1 MPLLSPIFTISATA
15 AFRHSFHCRLCHPC
29 HCRLPPEARAGCNPL
44 RQDGVPG
51 AKKISIRPILM
62 VYLQFALPIYTKD
75 PSFVMKITVLNIA
88 CLWPRMRKLMPVHI
102 PAALVLLGAVLFF
115 ASCERH
121 THDIIITNGMI
132 YDGTGEA
139 PFAGDV
145 AVRDGR
151 ITHVGE
157 LPEGLSAPES
167 IDADGMAVS
176 PGFINIL
183 SWANVPLLHDGRS
196 MSDIKQGVTLEV
208 MGEGWSM
215 GPLNEQMARE
225 REEDQGDIT
234 YDVAWRTLG
243 EYLEHLE
250 ERGVSTN
257 VASFVGATTV
267 RIYVLGHEDRAPAP
281 DELERM
287 QELVREAMREGAMG
301 LGTAL
306 IYAPAWYADTDELIA
321 LASAAAEYGGV
332 YATHLRSEGDRFLEA
347 IEEMIQIAEGAGI
360 AAHIHHLKAAG
371 TENWHKIDEVIERVE
386 QAQRDGLDITSNM
399 YMYTA
404 ASTQL
409 SAVVPPWA
417 REGGR
422 RAMIERF
429 ENPVMR
435 AEIIR
440 EMERPDPDWEN
451 FFQMVAS
458 PDDITLVGF
467 RTDDLQRFVGW
478 SLAEV
483 AELRGTAPAETVLD
497 LITEDNSGISAVYHL
512 MSEENIEKQVQLP
525 WMTFGSDGGSIAAEG
540 VFLNSNPHPR
550 AYGNF
555 ARLLGHYVRDR
566 GLVSLEDA
574 VHRLTAFPARILG
587 IDRDRG
593 LLAEGYYADIV
604 IFDPEEIRD
613 HATYND
619 PHHYATGV
627 HFVLV
632 NGVTVLRNGEHTGA
646 KPGRFVRGPGW
657 QDRE

>member
-1 MPLLSPIFTISATA
+1 MNFQSTHSRLHFSIPMYALAILILLP
-15 AFRHSFHCRLCHPC
+15 
-29 HCRLPPEARAGCNPL
+29 
-44 RQDGVPG
+44 
-51 AKKISIRPILM
+51 
-62 VYLQFALPIYTKD
+62 
-75 PSFVMKITVLNIA
+75 
-88 CLWPRMRKLMPVHI
+88 
-102 PAALVLLGAVLFF
+102 LFF
-115 ASCERH
+115 TLASCDRH
-121 THDIIITNGMI
+121 THDIIITNGVI
-132 YDGTGEA
+132 YDGTGA
-139 PFAGDV
+139 DPYSGGV

-157 LPEGLSAPES
+157 LPGGLSAPEM
-167 IDADGMAVS
+167 IDAGGMAVA
-176 PGFINIL
+176 PGFINVL

-215 GPLNEQMARE
+215 GPLSEQMARE
-225 REEDQGDIT
+225 REQDQGDIT
-234 YDVAWRTLG
+234 YDVVWRTLG

-257 VASFVGATTV
+257 VASFVGGTTV
-267 RIYVLGHEDRAPAP
+267 RIHVLGQEDRAPSP

-287 QELVREAMREGAMG
+287 KALVREAMQEGAMG

-347 IEEMIQIAEGAGI
+347 VEEMLRIAEEAGI
-360 AAHIHHLKAAG
+360 AVHIHHLKAAG
-371 TENWHKIDEVIERVE
+371 TENWYKIDEVIERVE
-386 QAQRDGLDITSNM
+386 QAQRDGLDVTANM

-467 RTDDLQRFVGW
+467 RSDGLQQFVGW

-483 AELRGTAPAETVLD
+483 AELRGTAPSETVLD
-497 LITEDNSGISAVYHL
+497 LITEDNSGISSVYHL
-512 MSEENIEKQVQLP
+512 MSEENVERQVQLP
-525 WMTFGSDGGSIAAEG
+525 WMTFGSDGGSIATEG
-540 VFLNSNPHPR
+540 VFLNNNPHPR

-555 ARLLGHYVRDR
+555 ARLLGHYVRDL
-566 GLVSLEDA
+566 GLVTLEDA
-574 VHRLTAFPARILG
+574 IHRLTAFPARILG
-587 IDRDRG
+587 IDSDRG
-593 LLAEGYYADIV
+593 HLAEGYFADIV
-604 IFDPEEIRD
+604 VFDPEEIRD
-613 HATYND
+613 HATYDD

-646 KPGRFVRGPGW
+646 MPGRFVRGPGW
-657 QDRE
+657 SGHE

>member
-1 MPLLSPIFTISATA
+1 MKSCIACKES
-15 AFRHSFHCRLCHPC
+15 HVSRLVCVVAIII
-29 HCRLPPEARAGCNPL
+29 LV
-44 RQDGVPG
+44 VPG
-51 AKKISIRPILM
+51 
-62 VYLQFALPIYTKD
+62 
-75 PSFVMKITVLNIA
+75 
-88 CLWPRMRKLMPVHI
+88 
-102 PAALVLLGAVLFF
+102 LFSLS
-115 ASCERH
+115 SCERH
-121 THDIIITNGMI
+121 THDIIITNGTI
-132 YDGTGEA
+132 YDGTG
-139 PFAGDV
+139 GTSYSGGI

-157 LPEGLSAPES
+157 LPDGLTAPEM
-167 IDADGMAVS
+167 IDARGMAVT
-176 PGFINIL
+176 PGFINML
-183 SWANVPLLHDGRS
+183 SWADVPLLHDGRS
-196 MSDIKQGVTLEV
+196 MSNIKQGVTLEV

-215 GPLNEQMARE
+215 GPFTDRMALE

-234 YDVAWRTLG
+234 YDVTWRTLG
-243 EYLEHLE
+243 GFLEHLE
-250 ERGVSTN
+250 QRGVSTN

-267 RIYVLGHEDRAPAP
+267 RIYVIGRDDRAPSP
-281 DELERM
+281 DELAKM
-287 QELVREAMREGAMG
+287 QELVSEAMQEGAMG
-301 LGTAL
+301 LSTAL

-321 LASAAAEYGGV
+321 LASAAAGYDGV

-347 IEEMIQIAEGAGI
+347 IEEMLQIAEQAGI

-371 TENWHKIDEVIERVE
+371 TENWHKIDDVIERVE

-422 RAMIERF
+422 QAMIERF
-429 ENPVMR
+429 QNPVIR
-435 AEIIR
+435 AEIIQ
-440 EMERPDPDWEN
+440 EMERHDPDWEN

-467 RTDDLQRFVGW
+467 RSEELQRFIGW

-483 AELRGTAPAETVLD
+483 AELRGTEPSETVLD

-512 MSEENIEKQVQLP
+512 MSGENVEIQVQLP

-540 VFLNSNPHPR
+540 AFLNRNPHPR

-555 ARLLGHYVRDR
+555 ARLLGHYVRDL
-566 GLVSLEDA
+566 GLVTLEDA

-593 LLAEGYYADIV
+593 YLAEGYHADIA
-604 IFDPEEIRD
+604 IFDPQEIRD
-613 HATYND
+613 HATYDD

-627 HFVLV
+627 HYVLV
-632 NGVTVLRNGEHTGA
+632 NGVTVLRNGEHTEA
-646 KPGRFVRGPGW
+646 MPGQFVRGPGW
-657 QDRE
+657 QGRE

>member
-1 MPLLSPIFTISATA
+1 MNFLSTIPRMHGNTLMHKLALLILLPLLFT
-15 AFRHSFHCRLCHPC
+15 L
-29 HCRLPPEARAGCNPL
+29 
-44 RQDGVPG
+44 
-51 AKKISIRPILM
+51 
-62 VYLQFALPIYTKD
+62 
-75 PSFVMKITVLNIA
+75 
-88 CLWPRMRKLMPVHI
+88 
-102 PAALVLLGAVLFF
+102 
-115 ASCERH
+115 ASCDRH
-121 THDIIITNGMI
+121 THDIIITNGVI
-132 YDGTGEA
+132 YDGTGGA
-139 PFAGDV
+139 PYAGGV
-145 AVRDGR
+145 AVRDGH

-157 LPEGLSAPES
+157 LPDRLSAPEM
-167 IDADGMAVS
+167 IDASGMAVS
-176 PGFINIL
+176 PGFINVL

-215 GPLNEQMARE
+215 GPLSEQMARE
-225 REEDQGDIT
+225 REQDQGDIT

-267 RIYVLGHEDRAPAP
+267 RIHVLGQEDRAPSP

-287 QELVREAMREGAMG
+287 KDLVREAMREGAMG

-347 IEEMIQIAEGAGI
+347 VDEMLRIAEEAGI
-360 AAHIHHLKAAG
+360 AVHIHHLKAAG
-371 TENWHKIDEVIERVE
+371 TENWHKIDEVIGRVE
-386 QAQRDGLDITSNM
+386 QAQRDGLDVTANM

-422 RAMIERF
+422 RDMIERF
-429 ENPVMR
+429 ENPVVR

-467 RTDDLQRFVGW
+467 RSDGLQQFVGW

-483 AELRGTAPAETVLD
+483 AELRGTAPSETVLD

-512 MSEENIEKQVQLP
+512 MSEENVERQVQLP

-540 VFLNSNPHPR
+540 VFLNNNPHPR

-555 ARLLGHYVRDR
+555 ARVLGHYARDR
-566 GLVSLEDA
+566 GLITLEDA
-574 VHRLTAFPARILG
+574 IHRLTAFPARILG

-593 LLAEGYYADIV
+593 LLKEGYFADIV

-613 HATYND
+613 HATFDD

-646 KPGRFVRGPGW
+646 MPGRFVRGPGW
-657 QDRE
+657 SGHE